1 MYEGN
6 DRVCLPR
13 AYQGAGLYDKPQ
25 NTVSKW
31 NKEASD
37 VIEINNIGISFGG
50 LRALDSVS
58 FSVEKN
64 EVVGLIGP
72 NGAGKTTMM
81 NIICGLYKPTDGSI
95 SFGGTDITG
104 LGSDKICK
112 LGISRTYQIPQPF
125 YAMTALAGVTA
136 AVLNGKNRPNMSLQD
151 AGLEASYYL
160 EFAGLFAKRDEL
172 ASNLNL
178 YELRMLELAR
188 ALATTPKL
196 LLLDEVMA
204 GLNPVEAERAL
215 EMIWS
220 AQEQFGVTLL
230 WIEHVMKIIM
240 KAAQRIVVLH
250 YGKKIAEGPPAQIV
264 DNPEIIE
271 AYLGGKH

>member
-1 MYEGN
+1 M
-6 DRVCLPR
+6 LKI
-13 AYQGAGLYDKPQ
+13 Q
-25 NTVSKW
+25 
-31 NKEASD
+31 
-37 VIEINNIGISFGG
+37 NIGINFGG
-50 LRALDSVS
+50 LRALDDVS
-58 FSVEKN
+58 FSVGEG

-81 NIICGLYKPTDGSI
+81 NIICGVYRPAEGKI
-95 SFGGTDITG
+95 FFEENEITR
-104 LGSDKICK
+104 LSSDKICRF
-112 LGISRTYQIPQPF
+112 GISRTYQIPQPF
-125 YAMTALAGVTA
+125 YAMTALAGVVT
-136 AVLNGKNRPNMSLQD
+136 AVLNGKKRPHMCFSD

-160 EFAGLFAKRDEL
+160 EFVGLFSKRDEL

-204 GLNPVEAERAL
+204 GLNPVESERAL

-220 AQEQFGVTLL
+220 AQEQFGITLL

-240 KAAQRIVVLH
+240 KAAQRIVVLQ
-250 YGKKIAEGPPAQIV
+250 YGKKIAEGPPEQIAN
-264 DNPEIIE
+264 DPRIIE

>member
-1 MYEGN
+1 M
-6 DRVCLPR
+6 
-13 AYQGAGLYDKPQ
+13 
-25 NTVSKW
+25 
-31 NKEASD
+31 
-37 VIEINNIGISFGG
+37 IEIKNIGIKFGG
-50 LRALDSVS
+50 LQALDNVS
-58 FSVEKN
+58 FSVGKG

-81 NIICGLYKPTDGSI
+81 NVICGLYKPTE
-95 SFGGTDITG
+95 GTIDFEGTRITG
-104 LGSDKICK
+104 LTSNKICH

-125 YAMTALAGVTA
+125 YAMTALGGVTVS
-136 AVLNGKNRPNMSLQD
+136 VLNGKKRPNMCLSD

-160 EFAGLFAKRDEL
+160 EFVGLFAKRDEL

-204 GLNPVEAERAL
+204 GLNPVESNRAL
-215 EMIWS
+215 DMIWS
-220 AQEQFGVTLL
+220 AQDQFGITLL

-240 KAAQRIVVLH
+240 NAAQRIVVLQ
-250 YGKKIAEGPPAQIV
+250 YGKKIAEGPPAEIV
-264 DNPEIIE
+264 KDPRIIE
-271 AYLGGKH
+271 AYLGGKRK

>member
-1 MYEGN
+1 
-6 DRVCLPR
+6 
-13 AYQGAGLYDKPQ
+13 
-25 NTVSKW
+25 
-31 NKEASD
+31 
-37 VIEINNIGISFGG
+37 VIEIKNIGIKFGG
-50 LRALDSVS
+50 LQALDNVS
-58 FSVEKN
+58 FSVGKG

-81 NIICGLYKPTDGSI
+81 NIICGLYKPTE
-95 SFGGTDITG
+95 GTIDFEGTRITG
-104 LGSDKICK
+104 LTSNKICH

-125 YAMTALAGVTA
+125 YAMTALGGVTVS
-136 AVLNGKNRPNMSLQD
+136 VLNGKKRPNMCLSD

-160 EFAGLFAKRDEL
+160 EFVGLFAKRDEL

-204 GLNPVEAERAL
+204 GLNPVESNRAL
-215 EMIWS
+215 DMIWS
-220 AQEQFGVTLL
+220 AQDQFGITLL

-240 KAAQRIVVLH
+240 NAAQRIVVLQ
-250 YGKKIAEGPPAQIV
+250 YGKKIAEGPPAEIV
-264 DNPEIIE
+264 KDPRIIE
-271 AYLGGKH
+271 AYLGGKRK